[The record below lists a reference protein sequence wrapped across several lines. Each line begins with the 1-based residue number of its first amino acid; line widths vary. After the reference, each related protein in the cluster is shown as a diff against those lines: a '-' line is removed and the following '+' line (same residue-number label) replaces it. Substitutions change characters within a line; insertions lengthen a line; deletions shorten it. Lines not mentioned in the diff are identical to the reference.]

1 MDINS
6 AINKLKDNIRERAYK
21 LLNQEKSI
29 FIEFRPEGKSYEFI
43 LAGNSL
49 NEGTV
54 NDLDIYGAGYNIK
67 DKIGLDNLENKKI
80 IFRSKNACSVKGK
93 QYKIQFC
100 SYFKPALSILVEN
113 FDFSKIQVGVRVEF
127 TESETFDIKE
137 VYVSEA
143 YLEWKFF
150 NSFTYIWSEYP
161 LSSLFRLFKYFKRED
176 CSKKERNICILKI
189 IKDVLE
195 RGFADYDDYKDQLDA
210 IDLMML
216 PDSQEAF
223 ELYQTLEKINLVKEK
238 RFVELDD

>member
-6 AINKLKDNIRERAYK
+6 VINKLKDNIRERAYK

-67 DKIGLDNLENKKI
+67 DKMGLDNLENNKI

-113 FDFSKIQVGVRVEF
+113 FDFQR
-127 TESETFDIKE
+127 
-137 VYVSEA
+137 
-143 YLEWKFF
+143 
-150 NSFTYIWSEYP
+150 
-161 LSSLFRLFKYFKRED
+161 FK
-176 CSKKERNICILKI
+176 
-189 IKDVLE
+189 
-195 RGFADYDDYKDQLDA
+195 
-210 IDLMML
+210 
-216 PDSQEAF
+216 
-223 ELYQTLEKINLVKEK
+223 
-238 RFVELDD
+238 